1 MWYIDVP
8 STNEPKAIMSE
19 QKGRGTQLLDKAF
32 NIIDIIAES
41 SSRPKVKD
49 LVELT
54 GYSKPTLYRILSM
67 LVQRGV
73 LQVDGRDQAYQIGGM
88 FGEQK
93 QPIPKHPL
101 LIAASDLHLRN
112 LADSTCETVSLAV
125 MENGQASIIMR
136 HGRFLGEQNEAE
148 KSLGVRPAYCTSIGK
163 CLLAFDTQNDSYKQ
177 ALQQQSFKPLT
188 ESTITEKTELERQL
202 KQILMRGYATEYNEI
217 IDGVSCIAVPIFDHD
232 NQLVAA
238 ISVSTPSFRLSKQ
251 RELYLFDILTL
262 TARKVASLIYKLS
275 ATDWTPN
282 TINNFQH
289 SWPTKVFDPTHIE
302 KGSDGLLF
310 ADRYA
315 STVFSIQSKGNLQR
329 IWQGKEQLTGC
340 GELAGHL
347 IISTA
352 DRLFNA
358 DSDELLYQSNNGHI
372 LWSKQSDDGHVWL
385 HTEYNG
391 LFKLIYLN
399 LQNNREFEISLTER
413 IIAITDTPDKS
424 VYCLNNSNQIYK
436 IADKGNILA
445 TPQLAL
451 TVSER
456 EFGEAVCLTADANNH
471 LWVATENSW
480 ELVQFVQKGEH
491 SVTRTVPI
499 PVCTARSVLFEGNEI
514 TVIGGRY
521 LGLDRK
527 FVTASQESDVFRL
540 KLD

>member
-1 MWYIDVP
+1 
-8 STNEPKAIMSE
+8 MSE

-93 QPIPKHPL
+93 QSLPKHPL

-112 LADSTCETVSLAV
+112 LANTTCETVSLAV

-136 HGRFLGEQNEAE
+136 HGRFLGEQNDAE

-163 CLLAFDTQNDSYKQ
+163 CLLAFASQNDSYKQ

-188 ESTITEKTELERQL
+188 ESTITQKAVLERQL
-202 KQILMRGYATEYNEI
+202 QQVLMRGYATEYNEI

-232 NQLVAA
+232 NELVAA
-238 ISVSTPSFRLSKQ
+238 ISISTPSFRLSKQ

-282 TINNFQH
+282 TFNNYQYC
-289 SWPTKVFDPTHIE
+289 WPTKVLEPTHIE
-302 KGSDGLLF
+302 RSGNGLLF

-315 STVFSIQSKGNLQR
+315 STVFCIQPKGGLKR
-329 IWQGKEQLTGC
+329 IWQGKEQITGC
-340 GELAGHL
+340 SAFAENL
-347 IISTA
+347 IISTS

-358 DSDELLYQSNNGHI
+358 SSDEIVYQSNDANI
-372 LWSKQSDDGHVWL
+372 LWSKQSDETHVWL
-385 HTEYNG
+385 HTEQNG

-399 LQNNREFEISLTER
+399 LQNNREFEINLKER
-413 IIAITDTPDKS
+413 IISLTDTPDKS
-424 VYCLNNSNQIYK
+424 VFCLNNNNQIYK
-436 IADKGNILA
+436 VADKGNILA
-445 TPQLAL
+445 SPQSAL

-456 EFGEAVCLTADANNH
+456 EFGEAVCLTSDANSH

-480 ELVQFVQKGEH
+480 ELVQFVQTKEQLE
-491 SVTRTVPI
+491 TRTIPI
-499 PVCTARSVLFEGNEI
+499 PVCTARSVLFNENEI
-514 TVIGGRY
+514 IVIGGRY

-527 FVTASQESDVFRL
+527 FVTTNQESDVFSL
-540 KLD
+540 QLD